1 MKLTPK
7 TLERFMQMSED
18 MKKDISFN
26 KHTGKW
32 GWRDRGDGK
41 EVCGGFPTFWEA
53 LCDIVEPYMEGEA

>member
-32 GWRDRGDGK
+32 AWRDRGESE
-41 EVCGGFPTFWEA
+41 EVCVGFTTFWEA
-53 LCDIVEPYMEGEA
+53 LCDIVEPYMEGEE